1 MPTKRKAQDA
11 FGSSKK
17 QKDASQSLFSN
28 DGVSKPQLSAFAAAR
43 AATQTPV
50 EEDYSAISD
59 REQTLVSTIA
69 EAPYDGHHS
78 SRASPDVMS
87 DDGDDDGDDEGDQSV
102 SAPIR
107 PEVRLSTISK
117 ASVVR
122 DDAEGVELTLRPN
135 VSDEDDLAPVQIGGS
150 AEKHSEKD

>member
-17 QKDASQSLFSN
+17 QKDASQSLLSS

-43 AATQTPV
+43 AAIQTPV

-87 DDGDDDGDDEGDQSV
+87 DDGDDDGDDEEDQSV

-150 AEKHSEKD
+150 AEKHPEKD